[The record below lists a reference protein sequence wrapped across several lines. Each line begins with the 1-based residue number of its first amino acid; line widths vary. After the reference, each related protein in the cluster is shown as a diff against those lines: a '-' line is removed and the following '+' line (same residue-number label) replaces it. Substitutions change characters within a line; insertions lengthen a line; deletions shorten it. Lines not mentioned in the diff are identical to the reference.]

1 MTSTKKILIG
11 VAIAV
16 LLALIGGGIWWGCSR
31 ATTPPAPPAPTAA
44 PCPAPCPPPAVTV
57 NVTPTVT
64 AVLPPPPPPDPEVL
78 IPDDVKD
85 FCKAVPNPLRWAI
98 AGPEIGVDGTL
109 VVPVCHNPKWSARP
123 DRRVT
128 ANGLILRAAEGEG
141 SSATTV
147 GPGATPGGSGWQ
159 TMSQT
164 FSKSVLI
171 GKLGDQ
177 EFRLGGD
184 SLVVLLPPATQAPPE
199 VFLGECEDMAKR
211 FPEPP
216 PAKEWWLREIWA
228 RCKLGDRKNVAVART
243 MARGCS
249 TSSCFSRQDGAALA
263 AQVRK
268 IETAVEA
275 AGNKP
280 VPPSTVGYDP
290 SAPSR

>member
-11 VAIAV
+11 VAIAIA
-16 LLALIGGGIWWGCSR
+16 LALLVGAIWWGCSR
-31 ATTPPAPPAPTAA
+31 ATTPP
-44 PCPAPCPPPAVTV
+44 PAPCPPPAVTV
-57 NVTPTVT
+57 TVTPTVT
-64 AVLPPPPPPDPEVL
+64 AVLPPPPPPDPDEL
-78 IPDDVKD
+78 QPEDVKN
-85 FCKAVPNPLRWAI
+85 FCNETSRKLRWFFVW
-98 AGPEIGVDGTL
+98 PDTGTEGTMT
-109 VVPVCHNPKWSARP
+109 VKVCHNPGWVAKR

-128 ANGLILRAAEGEG
+128 FDGSVLRIAEGEG
-141 SSATTV
+141 SAGV
-147 GPGATPGGSGWQ
+147 NLKEGP
-159 TMSQT
+159 
-164 FSKSVLI
+164 
-171 GKLGDQ
+171 LGDGW
-177 EFRLGGD
+177 ETMKEKFGKGV
-184 SLVVLLPPATQAPPE
+184 LVGKYNGEPIELSGKALLVLLPPATQNSPE

-216 PAKEWWLREIWA
+216 PAREWWLREIWA

-243 MARGCS
+243 MSAACS
-249 TSSCFSRQDGAALA
+249 TSGCFSRQDGAALA